1 MLQIEKNLDQNTELK
16 MSRKKRYLKVIILND
31 PKYGSYLI
39 SKFINYIMKNGKK
52 QIAQKIFYYSINL
65 ISVKLKK
72 NYLFLIKKILLNIQP
87 IFEIK
92 KRKIGGTSYNIPF
105 KINLK
110 RSLMFSMKWIILNS
124 KKRNENGFKN
134 KFVGELIDSYYNN
147 SLSIKQKESILKIA
161 EQNKAYSN
169 FKL

>member
-1 MLQIEKNLDQNTELK
+1 
-16 MSRKKRYLKVIILND
+16 MSRKKRYLKTIIFTD
-31 PKYGSYLI
+31 PRYGSYLI

-65 ISVKLKK
+65 ISIKLKK
-72 NYLFLIKKILLNIQP
+72 NCFFLLKKILFNVLP
-87 IFEIK
+87 LFEIK
-92 KRKIGGTSYNIPF
+92 KKKIGGVNYNIPF

-110 RSLMFSMKWIILNS
+110 RSLMFSMKWIINNA

-134 KFVGELIDSYYNN
+134 KLVGELIDSYFNN
-147 SLSIKQKESILKIA
+147 SYSIKQKENVLKVS

>member
-1 MLQIEKNLDQNTELK
+1 
-16 MSRKKRYLKVIILND
+16 MSRKKKYLKIIIFND
-31 PKYGSYLI
+31 VKYGSFLF

-65 ISVKLKK
+65 ISIKLKK
-72 NYLFLIKKILLNIQP
+72 NFFFLFKKILLNTQP

-92 KRKIGGTSYNIPF
+92 KRKIGGTNYSIPF

-110 RSLMFSMKWIILNS
+110 RSLMFSMKWIIKNS

-134 KFVGELIDSYYNN
+134 KLVGELIDSYYNN
-147 SLSIKQKESILKIA
+147 SLTIKQKNNILKMS

-169 FKL
+169 FKI

>member
-1 MLQIEKNLDQNTELK
+1 MEQN
-16 MSRKKRYLKVIILND
+16 MSRKKRYLKVIITND
-31 PKYGSYLI
+31 IKFGSYLF

-65 ISVKLKK
+65 ITIKLKK
-72 NYLFLIKKILLNIQP
+72 NSFFLIKKILLNVQP

-92 KRKIGGTSYNIPF
+92 KRKIGGMNYNIPF

-110 RSLMFSMKWIILNS
+110 RSLMFAMKWIVFNS

-134 KFVGELIDSYYNN
+134 KLVGELIDSYYNN
-147 SLSIKQKESILKIA
+147 SLSIKHKENILKIS

-169 FKL
+169 FKI

>member
-1 MLQIEKNLDQNTELK
+1 
-16 MSRKKRYLKVIILND
+16 MSRKKRYLKTIILTD
-31 PKYGSYLI
+31 PRYGSYLI

-65 ISVKLKK
+65 ISIKLKK
-72 NYLFLIKKILLNIQP
+72 NCFFLLKKILFNVLP
-87 IFEIK
+87 LFEIK
-92 KRKIGGTSYNIPF
+92 KKKIGGVNYNIPF

-110 RSLMFSMKWIILNS
+110 RGLMFSMKWIINNA

-134 KFVGELIDSYYNN
+134 KLVGELIDSYFNN
-147 SLSIKQKESILKIA
+147 SNSIKQKENVLKVS
-161 EQNKAYSN
+161 EQNKAFSN

>member
-1 MLQIEKNLDQNTELK
+1 
-16 MSRKKRYLKVIILND
+16 MSRKKRYLKVIISED
-31 PKYGSYLI
+31 PKYGSFII

-52 QIAQKIFYYSINL
+52 QISQKIFYYSINL
-65 ISVKLKK
+65 ISIKFKK
-72 NYLFLIKKILLNIQP
+72 NCFFLIKKILSNVMP
-87 IFEIK
+87 VFEIK
-92 KRKIGGTSYNIPF
+92 KKKIGGMKYNIPY

-110 RSLMFSMKWIILNS
+110 RGLMFSMKWIISNS

-134 KFVGELIDSYYNN
+134 KLVGELIDSYYNN
-147 SLSIKQKESILKIA
+147 SLTTKQKDSINKIS

>member
-1 MLQIEKNLDQNTELK
+1 
-16 MSRKKRYLKVIILND
+16 MSRKKRYLKTIILTD
-31 PKYGSYLI
+31 PRYGSYLI

-65 ISVKLKK
+65 ISIKLKR
-72 NYLFLIKKILLNIQP
+72 NFFFILKKILFNVLP
-87 IFEIK
+87 LFEIRK
-92 KRKIGGTSYNIPF
+92 KKIGGVNYNIPF

-110 RSLMFSMKWIILNS
+110 RGLMFSMKWIIINA

-134 KFVGELIDSYYNN
+134 KLVGELIDSYFNN
-147 SLSIKQKESILKIA
+147 SMSIRQKENVLKIS

>member
-1 MLQIEKNLDQNTELK
+1 
-16 MSRKKRYLKVIILND
+16 MSRKKRYLKTIIFTD
-31 PKYGSYLI
+31 PRYGSYLI

-65 ISVKLKK
+65 ISIKLKK
-72 NYLFLIKKILLNIQP
+72 KCFFLLKKILFNVIPL
-87 IFEIK
+87 FEIK
-92 KRKIGGTSYNIPF
+92 KKKIGGVNYNIPF

-110 RSLMFSMKWIILNS
+110 RGLMFAMKWIIINA

-134 KFVGELIDSYYNN
+134 KLVGEFIDTYYNN
-147 SLSIKQKESILKIA
+147 SSSIKQKENIIKIS